1 MAWIPNPVM
10 TVENFAEK
18 WQAEPEKAN
27 AFYSWLKVAKKQ
39 LLDDPIRMFGL
50 DSIGKHYIDILGEL
64 PVKRALNALGEE
76 TRSARSSGGLFVN
89 GLTGGVTKSFSD
101 SSKKVK
107 EHTFFG

>member
-1 MAWIPNPVM
+1 MIVTLEETKTYLRVDYPD
-10 TVENFAEK
+10 EDDLI
-18 WQAEPEKAN
+18 AN
-27 AFYSWLKVAKKQ
+27 L
-39 LLDDPIRMFGL
+39 
-50 DSIGKHYIDILGEL
+50 IDILGEL
-64 PVKRALNALGEE
+64 PVKRALNTLGEE